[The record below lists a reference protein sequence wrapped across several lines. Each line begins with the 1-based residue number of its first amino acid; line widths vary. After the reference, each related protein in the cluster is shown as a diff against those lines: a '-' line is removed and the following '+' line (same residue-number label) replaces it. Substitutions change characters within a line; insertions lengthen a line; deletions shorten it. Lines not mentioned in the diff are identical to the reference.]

1 MIFSESLRSPD
12 VDADA
17 DVGNEIWFCNG
28 GWGVV
33 GGTSLSCLL
42 WVGFMA
48 DVNQIRT
55 TNALLPA
62 GFVNPFLYSKVC
74 GTNGS
79 SLDYSRDFHDIESG
93 NHDGCPAG
101 IGLDAETELGSFIVL
116 HIAKDTRHKFE
127 GVGIP

>member
-17 DVGNEIWFCNG
+17 DVGNEIWPCNG
-28 GWGVV
+28 GCGVV

-55 TNALLPA
+55 TNAPSPPVSSIPSFTAKSAARMAPLLITQGISMTSSRGTTTAAPA
-62 GFVNPFLYSKVC
+62 GKDWMSKR
-74 GTNGS
+74 S
-79 SLDYSRDFHDIESG
+79 SARS
-93 NHDGCPAG
+93 
-101 IGLDAETELGSFIVL
+101 
-116 HIAKDTRHKFE
+116 
-127 GVGIP
+127 